1 MATTIT
7 LPAYAKLNLALY
19 VLGLREDGYHEIVS
33 VVQGIDLADEVSVTK
48 REDKNITVET
58 TRPDVPAGEKN
69 IAYKTA
75 AVMQS
80 LFDIPYGFDI
90 FIEKSIPPESG
101 LGGGS
106 SDAAAVIMAI
116 NQLSSLGL
124 GYGKMA
130 KIGAGLGSDVP
141 FFFSTG
147 SALVS
152 GRGEK
157 VKDIKLPF
165 GYTVIIVKPDIGIS
179 TEWAYENLKNSLTK
193 PSLDVNFAGLW
204 GETFFRFLREEA
216 RNSFEPVVFSHYPE
230 LRRIKHRL
238 EETGVVHAGL
248 AGSGSALFA
257 ICSDSSQAYT
267 IMKRF
272 KEYYKDVFLCNPLA
286 FRF

>member
-1 MATTIT
+1 MTARIT
-7 LPAYAKLNLALY
+7 LSAYAKLNLALY
-19 VLGLREDGYHEIVS
+19 VVGLRKDGYHEIVS
-33 VVQGIDLADEVSVTK
+33 IVQGIDLADEVSVAK
-48 REDKNITVET
+48 RVDKNITVET

-69 IAYKTA
+69 IAYKAA

-90 FIEKSIPPESG
+90 SIEKTIPPESG

-124 GYGKMA
+124 GYAKMA
-130 KIGAGLGSDVP
+130 EIGAGIGSDVP

-179 TEWAYENLKNSLTK
+179 TKWAYENIKNSLTR
-193 PSLDVNFAGLW
+193 PDLGINFAGL
-204 GETFFRFLREEA
+204 GRESFFRFLREGA
-216 RNSFEPVVFSHYPE
+216 KNSFEPVVFSRYPE
-230 LRRIKHRL
+230 LRRIKERL
-238 EETGVVHAGL
+238 EEVGVVHAGL
-248 AGSGSALFA
+248 AGSGSAVFA
-257 ICSDSSQAYT
+257 ICCDSSQAYS